1 MPCIGFF
8 LNSQLGKR
16 EFANL
21 YYKGFSIIFRIKF
34 LQILASNIAQPKYK
48 ALDRSMMQVL
58 FRGRN
63 PTKHHIKCFKPNTYV
78 HLSKIKNERTSKVRK
93 SITRDKNLND
103 SFYLIFFD
111 TNTNFKTL
119 QTF

>member
-1 MPCIGFF
+1 MVLRLCIGFF

-21 YYKGFSIIFRIKF
+21 YYKGFSIIFRVKL

-58 FRGRN
+58 LEVETPLSTTINVSNQILMFIYQKLKTNKRG
-63 PTKHHIKCFKPNTYV
+63 K
-78 HLSKIKNERTSKVRK
+78 
-93 SITRDKNLND
+93 
-103 SFYLIFFD
+103 
-111 TNTNFKTL
+111 
-119 QTF
+119 